1 MGSDKELKDSE
12 MAEYATV
19 ITSGGGPNCPDGS
32 IIATSTHAIGAG
44 GSYSGGGSGS
54 SGSKRSR
61 LNLESKC
68 SSLRKHLSKSASE
81 LSCNDCGGSG
91 DSAHASPQR
100 ARSANAP
107 TIPGVI
113 QRTHGFFNTLRHRW
127 SRARSKERLR
137 GSFGPELECR
147 RDSQSDYAADNSSA
161 EHSSSAT
168 PHQSP
173 RHRAQTL
180 GDSPLAKA
188 NEKNASSNGPL
199 ETTSGSIVT
208 GVLKVL
214 SAKADIEPIGISS
227 TSEMGH
233 QTISG
238 LAKVSETPD
247 TSSITCLNSADEQ
260 QRRRETQLR
269 QHSFFQLRVHL
280 ISGHGL
286 VAMDKSGTS
295 DPYVKFKIGGRLLYK
310 SKTVHKDLNPLWD
323 ETFVVPVEDPF
334 QPIIIKVFDYDW
346 GLQDDFM
353 GSAKLC
359 LTMLELN
366 RAQDMAI
373 KLEDPQRANKD
384 LGEIKLNVTLWP
396 KTQEDKEQRNPK
408 LADASRRLKSQIWSS
423 VVTIV
428 LIEAKA
434 LPPDA
439 ENGLNDIY
447 VRFRLGNEK
456 YKSKASYR
464 ARWLEQFD
472 LHLFEEDQILEIVIC
487 GKYFSGKCKIDLS
500 KKTRERTHRIW
511 QPLEECSGEL
521 HLMVT
526 ISGTTAAE
534 SISDLTSYKEDSKE
548 RAQVQSRY
556 VWQKS
561 LQNMRDVGHLTVKVF
576 GASGLAAAD
585 IGGKSDPFV
594 VLELINARLQ
604 TQTEYKTVSIFPKLS
619 IILYEK
625 YVPFSIT
632 NISIDM
638 QLSPNWNKIF
648 TFNVKDISSVLEI
661 TVYDED
667 RDHKVEFLGKV
678 VIPLLRIRNGEKR
691 WYALKDKKMYNRA
704 KGTQP
709 QILLELTVLWNK
721 LRAALRVL
729 EPKEEKLVQQESK
742 FKRQLFLR
750 NVTRLKAV
758 IEAIIEAGQFIQSCF
773 EWESPIRSFIALVLW
788 ICGCIWFDISTIPAV
803 ALLYLLKNWLIKWLT
818 GNSSPSTADE
828 YDVASD
834 DEDEEDKE
842 KEEKKTI
849 KERLQAIQEVSQSVQ
864 NTIGFLASLGES
876 VKNTFNFSV
885 PELSWLMALLLL
897 VACLVLH
904 YVPMRILLLLWGL
917 AKFSRRIIRP
927 HSVPN
932 NELLDLLSRVPDDEE
947 IIMWRELPL
956 HSTPEMARRDP
967 RKKHK
972 VS

>member
-1 MGSDKELKDSE
+1 MRTNIKQ
-12 MAEYATV
+12 
-19 ITSGGGPNCPDGS
+19 
-32 IIATSTHAIGAG
+32 THTQ
-44 GSYSGGGSGS
+44 
-54 SGSKRSR
+54 RSR

-91 DSAHASPQR
+91 DSPQSSPQR
-100 ARSANAP
+100 ARSANVP
-107 TIPGVI
+107 TIPAGVI

-127 SRARSKERLR
+127 SRGRSKERLR
-137 GSFGPELECR
+137 GSLGQELEGR

-188 NEKNASSNGPL
+188 TERNAAMSGTGATASEGLSS
-199 ETTSGSIVT
+199 SAVAS
-208 GVLKVL
+208 VLKVL
-214 SAKADIEPIGISS
+214 TTKAEVEPASATPGPSGLTIG
-227 TSEMGH
+227 
-233 QTISG
+233 G
-238 LAKVSETPD
+238 LAKVSESPGPSTASVLSP
-247 TSSITCLNSADEQ
+247 ADEQ

-295 DPYVKFKIGGRLLYK
+295 DPYVKFKVGGRLLYK

-353 GSAKLC
+353 GSAKLY
-359 LTMLELN
+359 LTSLELN
-366 RAQDMAI
+366 RAEDLTI
-373 KLEDPQRANKD
+373 KLEDAQRASKD
-384 LGEIKLNVTLWP
+384 LGEIKLTVTLWP

-428 LIEAKA
+428 LIEAKG

-439 ENGLNDIY
+439 ESGLNDIY

-472 LHLFEEDQILEIVIC
+472 LHLFDDDQLLEVIVC
-487 GKYFSGKCKIDLS
+487 GKYNTYGKCTIDLRS
-500 KKTRERTHRIW
+500 LARERTHGIW
-511 QPLEECSGEL
+511 QPLEECPGEVHIML
-521 HLMVT
+521 T
-526 ISGTTAAE
+526 ISGTTASE
-534 SISDLTSYKEDSKE
+534 TITDLTAYKEDSKE
-548 RAQVQSRY
+548 RAVIQSRY
-556 VWQKS
+556 IWHKS

-576 GASGLAAAD
+576 GATGLAAAD

-604 TQTEYKTVSIFPKLS
+604 TQTEYKTL
-619 IILYEK
+619 
-625 YVPFSIT
+625 T
-632 NISIDM
+632 
-638 QLSPNWNKIF
+638 PNWNKIF
-648 TFNVKDISSVLEI
+648 TFNVKDMSSVLEI

-678 VIPLLRIRNGEKR
+678 NIPLLRIRNGEKR
-691 WYALKDKKMYNRA
+691 WYALKDKKMYTRA

-709 QILLELTVLWNK
+709 QILLEMTVVWNK

-729 EPKEEKLVQQESK
+729 EPKEEKLVQQEAK

-758 IEAIIEAGQFIQSCF
+758 IMYFIEVGQFVQSCF

-788 ICGCIWFDISTIPAV
+788 VCGCIWFDISTIPAV
-803 ALLYLLKNWLIKWLT
+803 ALLYLLKNWLIRWLT
-818 GNSSPSTADE
+818 GSSSQSTADE

-885 PELSWLMALLLL
+885 PELSWLTALLLL
-897 VACLVLH
+897 AACLVLH
-904 YVPMRILLLLWGL
+904 YVPIRVLLLLWGL
-917 AKFSRRIIRP
+917 VKFSRRIIRP
-927 HSVPN
+927 HTVPN
-932 NELLDLLSRVPDDEE
+932 NEVLDLLSRVPDDEE

-956 HSTPEMARRDP
+956 HSTPELARRDP

>member
-1 MGSDKELKDSE
+1 MGSDTELKDTE
-12 MAEYATV
+12 MAGCSTV
-19 ITSGGGPNCPDGS
+19 ITPGGGPYCPDGS
-32 IIATSTHAIGAG
+32 MTATSAHTIGAG
-44 GSYSGGGSGS
+44 GSYSGGGSSS

-91 DSAHASPQR
+91 ESPHTSPQR

-137 GSFGPELECR
+137 GSFGPELEGR

-188 NEKNASSNGPL
+188 NEKNTNTNGPV
-199 ETTSGSIVT
+199 ESTSGSIVT
-208 GVLKVL
+208 GVLKAL
-214 SAKADIEPIGISS
+214 STKADIESIGIST

-247 TSSITCLNSADEQ
+247 TNSLTCLHPADEQ

-310 SKTVHKDLNPLWD
+310 SKTVHKDLNPIWD

-359 LTMLELN
+359 LTTLELN

-396 KTQEDKEQRNPK
+396 KTQEDKEQYFQRNPK

-472 LHLFEEDQILEIVIC
+472 LHLFDDDQILELVVC
-487 GKYFSGKCKIDLS
+487 GKYSNYGKCTIDLRS
-500 KKTRERTHRIW
+500 LPRERTHGIW
-511 QPLEECSGEL
+511 QPLEECPGEV
-521 HLMVT
+521 HLMLT
-526 ISGTTAAE
+526 ISGTTASE
-534 SISDLTSYKEDSKE
+534 TITDLTSYKEDSKE
-548 RAQVQSRY
+548 RALVQSRY
-556 VWQKS
+556 IWHKS

-576 GASGLAAAD
+576 GATGLAAAD

-604 TQTEYKTVSIFPKLS
+604 TQTEYKTL
-619 IILYEK
+619 
-625 YVPFSIT
+625 T
-632 NISIDM
+632 
-638 QLSPNWNKIF
+638 PNWNKIF
-648 TFNVKDISSVLEI
+648 TFNVKDMSSVLEI

-729 EPKEEKLVQQESK
+729 EPKEEKLVQQEAK

-758 IEAIIEAGQFIQSCF
+758 IMYFIEAGQFIQSCF

-818 GNSSPSTADE
+818 GSTSPSTADE

-885 PELSWLMALLLL
+885 PELSWLTALLLL

-932 NELLDLLSRVPDDEE
+932 NEVLDLLSRVPDDEE

>member
-1 MGSDKELKDSE
+1 
-12 MAEYATV
+12 
-19 ITSGGGPNCPDGS
+19 
-32 IIATSTHAIGAG
+32 
-44 GSYSGGGSGS
+44 SGGGSSS

-91 DSAHASPQR
+91 DSPQSSPQR

-113 QRTHGFFNTLRHRW
+113 QRTHGFFSTLRHRW

-137 GSFGPELECR
+137 GSLCQEVEGR

-188 NEKNASSNGPL
+188 NEKGDPQVAAGSV
-199 ETTSGSIVT
+199 ETGTSCSTVV

-214 SAKADIEPIGISS
+214 TTKADIESTGAGGSSAVGSVLGHLTIG
-227 TSEMGH
+227 
-233 QTISG
+233 G
-238 LAKVSETPD
+238 LAKVSEAPAGP
-247 TSSITCLNSADEQ
+247 SGMQPADDQ

-295 DPYVKFKIGGRLLYK
+295 DPYVKFKVGGRLLYK
-310 SKTVHKDLNPLWD
+310 SKTVHKDLNPIWD

-334 QPIIIKVFDYDW
+334 QPIVIKVFDYDW

-353 GSAKLC
+353 GSAKLN
-359 LTMLELN
+359 LTSLELN
-366 RAQDMAI
+366 RAEDLTI
-373 KLEDPQRANKD
+373 KLEDAQRPSKN
-384 LGEIKLNVTLWP
+384 LGEIKLNATLWP
-396 KTQEDKEQRNPK
+396 KTQEDKEQYFQRNPK

-434 LPPDA
+434 LPPDGD
-439 ENGLNDIY
+439 NGLNDIY

-456 YKSKASYR
+456 YKSKPSYR

-472 LHLFEEDQILEIVIC
+472 LHLFDDDQLLELVVC
-487 GKYFSGKCKIDLS
+487 GKYNTYGKCTIDLRS
-500 KKTRERTHRIW
+500 LPRERTHSIW
-511 QPLEECSGEL
+511 QPLEECPGEV
-521 HLMVT
+521 HLMLT
-526 ISGTTAAE
+526 ISGTTASE
-534 SISDLTSYKEDSKE
+534 TITDLTSYKEDSKE
-548 RAQVQSRY
+548 RGVIQSRY
-556 VWQKS
+556 IWHKS
-561 LQNMRDVGHLTVKVF
+561 LQNLRDVGHLTVKVF
-576 GASGLAAAD
+576 GATGLAAAD

-604 TQTEYKTVSIFPKLS
+604 TQTEYKTL
-619 IILYEK
+619 
-625 YVPFSIT
+625 T
-632 NISIDM
+632 
-638 QLSPNWNKIF
+638 PNWNKIF
-648 TFNVKDISSVLEI
+648 TFNVKDMSSVLEI

-691 WYALKDKKMYNRA
+691 WYALKDKKMYCRA

-709 QILLELTVLWNK
+709 QILLEMTVMWNK

-729 EPKEEKLVQQESK
+729 EPKEEKLVQQEAK

-758 IEAIIEAGQFIQSCF
+758 IMYFIEVGQFVQSCF
-773 EWESPIRSFIALVLW
+773 EWESPIRSFIALILW

-803 ALLYLLKNWLIKWLT
+803 ALLYLLKNWLIRWLT
-818 GNSSPSTADE
+818 GSSSPSTADE
-828 YDVASD
+828 YDVLSD

-885 PELSWLMALLLL
+885 PELTWLTAFLLLI
-897 VACLVLH
+897 ACLVLH
-904 YVPMRILLLLWGL
+904 YVPIRVLLLLWGL
-917 AKFSRRIIRP
+917 VKFSRRLFRP
-927 HSVPN
+927 HTVPN
-932 NELLDLLSRVPDDEE
+932 NEVLDLLSRVPDDEE

-956 HSTPEMARRDP
+956 HSTPEMTRRDP

>member
-1 MGSDKELKDSE
+1 M
-12 MAEYATV
+12 YF
-19 ITSGGGPNCPDGS
+19 
-32 IIATSTHAIGAG
+32 
-44 GSYSGGGSGS
+44 
-54 SGSKRSR
+54 KRSR

-91 DSAHASPQR
+91 DSPQSSPQR
-100 ARSANAP
+100 ARSANVP
-107 TIPGVI
+107 TIPAGVL

-127 SRARSKERLR
+127 SRGRSKERLR
-137 GSFGPELECR
+137 GSLGQDLEGR

-173 RHRAQTL
+173 RHRARTL
-180 GDSPLAKA
+180 EDSPLAKGA
-188 NEKNASSNGPL
+188 ERNATMSGTAGVGSINEGASS
-199 ETTSGSIVT
+199 SGVAS
-208 GVLKVL
+208 VLKVL
-214 SAKADIEPIGISS
+214 TAKVDVEATAGP
-227 TSEMGH
+227 
-233 QTISG
+233 SG
-238 LAKVSETPD
+238 LSHLTIGGLHKVSEIAGP
-247 TSSITCLNSADEQ
+247 SGMSGLSPAEEQ

-295 DPYVKFKIGGRLLYK
+295 DPYVKFKVGGRLLYK
-310 SKTVHKDLNPLWD
+310 SKTVHKDLNPVWD

-334 QPIIIKVFDYDW
+334 QPIVIKVFDYDW

-353 GSAKLC
+353 GSAKLY
-359 LTMLELN
+359 LTSLELN
-366 RAQDMAI
+366 RAEDLTI
-373 KLEDPQRANKD
+373 KLEDAQRASKD
-384 LGEIKLNVTLWP
+384 LGELKLSVTLWP

-428 LIEAKA
+428 LIEAKG

-439 ENGLNDIY
+439 ENGLNDLY

-456 YKSKASYR
+456 YKSKAAYR

-472 LHLFEEDQILEIVIC
+472 LHLFDDDQLLELVVC
-487 GKYFSGKCKIDLS
+487 GKYNTYGKCTIDLRGLA
-500 KKTRERTHRIW
+500 RERTHGIW
-511 QPLEECSGEL
+511 QPLEECTGEV
-521 HLMVT
+521 HLMLT
-526 ISGTTAAE
+526 ISGTTASE
-534 SISDLTSYKEDSKE
+534 TITDLTAYKEDSKE
-548 RAQVQSRY
+548 RALIQSRY
-556 VWQKS
+556 IWHKS

-576 GASGLAAAD
+576 GATGLAAAD

-604 TQTEYKTVSIFPKLS
+604 TQTEYKTL
-619 IILYEK
+619 
-625 YVPFSIT
+625 T
-632 NISIDM
+632 
-638 QLSPNWNKIF
+638 PNWNKIF
-648 TFNVKDISSVLEI
+648 TFNVKDMSSVLEI

-691 WYALKDKKMYNRA
+691 WYALKDKKMYTRA

-709 QILLELTVLWNK
+709 QVEMTVMWNK
-721 LRAALRVL
+721 LRAALRAL
-729 EPKEEKLVQQESK
+729 EPKEEKLVQQEAK

-758 IEAIIEAGQFIQSCF
+758 IMYFIEVGQFVQSCF

-788 ICGCIWFDISTIPAV
+788 VCGCIW
-803 ALLYLLKNWLIKWLT
+803 NWLIRWLT
-818 GNSSPSTADE
+818 GSSSQSTADE

-864 NTIGFLASLGES
+864 NTIGYLASLGES

-885 PELSWLMALLLL
+885 PELSWLTALLLL
-897 VACLVLH
+897 AACLVLH
-904 YVPMRILLLLWGL
+904 YVPIRVLLLLWGL
-917 AKFSRRIIRP
+917 VKFSRRIIRP

-932 NELLDLLSRVPDDEE
+932 NEVLDLLSRVPDDEE

-956 HSTPEMARRDP
+956 HSTPELARRDP

>member
-1 MGSDKELKDSE
+1 ML
-12 MAEYATV
+12 AEYAEPYFHRIKPHNNATL
-19 ITSGGGPNCPDGS
+19 TS
-32 IIATSTHAIGAG
+32 IE
-44 GSYSGGGSGS
+44 
-54 SGSKRSR
+54 RSR

-91 DSAHASPQR
+91 DSPQSSPQR
-100 ARSANAP
+100 ARSANVP
-107 TIPGVI
+107 TIPAGVI

-127 SRARSKERLR
+127 SRGRSKERLR
-137 GSFGPELECR
+137 GSLGQELEGR

-180 GDSPLAKA
+180 ADSPLIKSADRHA
-188 NEKNASSNGPL
+188 TMSGAGGAATVGEAAP
-199 ETTSGSIVT
+199 TSAVAT
-208 GVLKVL
+208 VLKVL
-214 SAKADIEPIGISS
+214 TTKADVEATAGP
-227 TSEMGH
+227 
-233 QTISG
+233 SG
-238 LAKVSETPD
+238 LGHGLTVGGLPKLSEVPGPSG
-247 TSSITCLNSADEQ
+247 TSTAALSPAEEQ
-260 QRRRETQLR
+260 QRRREAQLR

-295 DPYVKFKIGGRLLYK
+295 DPYVKFKVGGRLLYK

-334 QPIIIKVFDYDW
+334 QPIVIKAFDYDW

-353 GSAKLC
+353 GSAKLY
-359 LTMLELN
+359 LTSLELN
-366 RAQDMAI
+366 RAEDLLI
-373 KLEDPQRANKD
+373 KLEDAQRPSKD
-384 LGEIKLNVTLWP
+384 LGELKLSVTLWP
-396 KTQEDKEQRNPK
+396 KTQEDKEQYFQRNPK

-428 LIEAKA
+428 LIEAKG

-439 ENGLNDIY
+439 ENGLNDVY

-472 LHLFEEDQILEIVIC
+472 LHLFDDDQLLELFVC
-487 GKYFSGKCKIDLS
+487 GKYTSYKCTIDLRS
-500 KKTRERTHRIW
+500 LARERTHGIW
-511 QPLEECSGEL
+511 QPLEECPGEV
-521 HLMVT
+521 HLMLT
-526 ISGTTAAE
+526 ISGTTASE
-534 SISDLTSYKEDSKE
+534 TITDLTAYKEDSKE
-548 RAQVQSRY
+548 RALVQSRY
-556 VWQKS
+556 IWHKS
-561 LQNMRDVGHLTVKVF
+561 LQNMRDIGHLTVKVF
-576 GASGLAAAD
+576 GATGLAAAD

-604 TQTEYKTVSIFPKLS
+604 TQTEYKTLA
-619 IILYEK
+619 
-625 YVPFSIT
+625 
-632 NISIDM
+632 
-638 QLSPNWNKIF
+638 PNWNKIF
-648 TFNVKDISSVLEI
+648 TFNVKDMSSVLEL

-691 WYALKDKKMYNRA
+691 WYALKDKKMYTRA

-709 QILLELTVLWNK
+709 QIQLEMTVVWNK

-729 EPKEEKLVQQESK
+729 EPKEEKLVQQEAK

-758 IEAIIEAGQFIQSCF
+758 IMYFIEVGQFVQSCF

-788 ICGCIWFDISTIPAV
+788 VCGCIWFDISTIPAV
-803 ALLYLLKNWLIKWLT
+803 ALLYLLKNWLIRWLT
-818 GNSSPSTADE
+818 GSSSQSTADE

-885 PELSWLMALLLL
+885 PELSWLTALLLL

-904 YVPMRILLLLWGL
+904 YVPIRVLLLLWGL
-917 AKFSRRIIRP
+917 VKFSRRIIRP

-932 NELLDLLSRVPDDEE
+932 NEVLDLLSRVPDDEE
-947 IIMWRELPL
+947 IIMYRELPL
-956 HSTPEMARRDP
+956 HSTPELARRDP

>member
-1 MGSDKELKDSE
+1 
-12 MAEYATV
+12 MAATACS
-19 ITSGGGPNCPDGS
+19 TA
-32 IIATSTHAIGAG
+32 ATP
-44 GSYSGGGSGS
+44 GGGSSSLGGGGGGGVASISTVGGIGGNGGGSSS
-54 SGSKRSR
+54 SGSK
-61 LNLESKC
+61 SKC

-81 LSCNDCGGSG
+81 LSCNDCGSYG
-91 DSAHASPQR
+91 DSPQSSPQR
-100 ARSANAP
+100 ARSANVP
-107 TIPGVI
+107 TIPAGVI

-127 SRARSKERLR
+127 SRGRSKERIR
-137 GSFGPELECR
+137 GSLGQELEGR

-173 RHRAQTL
+173 RHRAQTI
-180 GDSPLAKA
+180 GDSPLAKGVDR
-188 NEKNASSNGPL
+188 NATMSSTGGVGL
-199 ETTSGSIVT
+199 ISEGVSSSGVT
-208 GVLKVL
+208 NVLKVL
-214 SAKADIEPIGISS
+214 TTKVEVEATAGP
-227 TSEMGH
+227 
-233 QTISG
+233 SG
-238 LAKVSETPD
+238 LGHFTIGGLPKVSEIPGPSG
-247 TSSITCLNSADEQ
+247 TSSLSPADEQ
-260 QRRRETQLR
+260 QRRREAQLR

-310 SKTVHKDLNPLWD
+310 SKTVHKDLNPTWD

-334 QPIIIKVFDYDW
+334 QPIVIKVFDYDW

-353 GSAKLC
+353 GSAKLY
-359 LTMLELN
+359 LTSLELN
-366 RAQDMAI
+366 RAEDLTI
-373 KLEDPQRANKD
+373 KLEDAQRASKD
-384 LGEIKLNVTLWP
+384 LGELKLSVTLWP
-396 KTQEDKEQRNPK
+396 KTQEDKEQYFQRNPK

-428 LIEAKA
+428 LIEAKG

-456 YKSKASYR
+456 YKSKVAYR

-472 LHLFEEDQILEIVIC
+472 LHLFDDDQLLEVIVC
-487 GKYFSGKCKIDLS
+487 GKYNTYGKCTIDLRS
-500 KKTRERTHRIW
+500 LPRERTHGIW
-511 QPLEECSGEL
+511 QPLEECTGEV
-521 HLMVT
+521 HLMLT
-526 ISGTTAAE
+526 ISGTTASE
-534 SISDLTSYKEDSKE
+534 TITDLTAYKEDSKE
-548 RAQVQSRY
+548 RALIQSRY
-556 VWQKS
+556 VWHKS

-576 GASGLAAAD
+576 GATGLAAAD

-604 TQTEYKTVSIFPKLS
+604 TQTEYKTL
-619 IILYEK
+619 
-625 YVPFSIT
+625 T
-632 NISIDM
+632 
-638 QLSPNWNKIF
+638 PNWNKIF
-648 TFNVKDISSVLEI
+648 TFNVKDMSSVLEI

-691 WYALKDKKMYNRA
+691 WYALKDKKMYTRA

-709 QILLELTVLWNK
+709 QILLEMTVMWNK

-729 EPKEEKLVQQESK
+729 EPKEEKLVQQEAK

-758 IEAIIEAGQFIQSCF
+758 IMYFIEVGQFVQSCF

-788 ICGCIWFDISTIPAV
+788 VCGCIWFDISTIPAV
-803 ALLYLLKNWLIKWLT
+803 ALLYLLKNWLIRWLT
-818 GNSSPSTADE
+818 GSSSQSTADE

-885 PELSWLMALLLL
+885 PELSWLTALLLL
-897 VACLVLH
+897 AACLVLH
-904 YVPMRILLLLWGL
+904 YVPIRVLLLLWGL
-917 AKFSRRIIRP
+917 VKFSRRIIRP

-932 NELLDLLSRVPDDEE
+932 NEVLDLLSRVPDDEE

-956 HSTPEMARRDP
+956 HSTPELARRDP

>member
-1 MGSDKELKDSE
+1 
-12 MAEYATV
+12 MAATACS
-19 ITSGGGPNCPDGS
+19 TA
-32 IIATSTHAIGAG
+32 ATP
-44 GSYSGGGSGS
+44 GGGSSSLGGGGGGGVASISTVGGIGGNGGGSSS

-81 LSCNDCGGSG
+81 LSCNDCGSYG
-91 DSAHASPQR
+91 DSPQSSPQR
-100 ARSANAP
+100 ARSANVP
-107 TIPGVI
+107 TIPAGVI

-127 SRARSKERLR
+127 SRGRSKERIR
-137 GSFGPELECR
+137 GSLGQELEGR

-173 RHRAQTL
+173 RHRAQTI
-180 GDSPLAKA
+180 GDSPLAKGVDR
-188 NEKNASSNGPL
+188 NATMSSTGGVGL
-199 ETTSGSIVT
+199 ISEGVSSSGVT
-208 GVLKVL
+208 NVLKVL
-214 SAKADIEPIGISS
+214 TTKVEVEATAGP
-227 TSEMGH
+227 
-233 QTISG
+233 SG
-238 LAKVSETPD
+238 LGHFTIGGLPKVSEIPGPSG
-247 TSSITCLNSADEQ
+247 TSSLSPADEQ
-260 QRRRETQLR
+260 QRRREAQLR

-310 SKTVHKDLNPLWD
+310 SKTVHKDLNPTWD

-334 QPIIIKVFDYDW
+334 QPIVIKVFDYDW

-353 GSAKLC
+353 GSAKLY
-359 LTMLELN
+359 LTSLELN
-366 RAQDMAI
+366 RAEDLTI
-373 KLEDPQRANKD
+373 KLEDAQRASKD
-384 LGEIKLNVTLWP
+384 LGELKLSVTLWP
-396 KTQEDKEQRNPK
+396 KTQEDKEQYFQRNPK

-428 LIEAKA
+428 LIEAKG

-456 YKSKASYR
+456 YKSKVAYR

-472 LHLFEEDQILEIVIC
+472 LHLFDDDQLLEVIVC
-487 GKYFSGKCKIDLS
+487 GKYNTYGKCTIDLRS
-500 KKTRERTHRIW
+500 LPRERTHGIW
-511 QPLEECSGEL
+511 QPLEECTGEV
-521 HLMVT
+521 HLMLT
-526 ISGTTAAE
+526 ISGTTASE
-534 SISDLTSYKEDSKE
+534 TITDLTAYKEDSKE
-548 RAQVQSRY
+548 RALIQSRY
-556 VWQKS
+556 VWHKS

-576 GASGLAAAD
+576 GATGLAAAD

-604 TQTEYKTVSIFPKLS
+604 TQTEYKTL
-619 IILYEK
+619 
-625 YVPFSIT
+625 T
-632 NISIDM
+632 
-638 QLSPNWNKIF
+638 PNWNKIF
-648 TFNVKDISSVLEI
+648 TFNVKDMSSVLEI

-691 WYALKDKKMYNRA
+691 WYALKDKKMYTRA

-709 QILLELTVLWNK
+709 QILLEMTVMWNK

-729 EPKEEKLVQQESK
+729 EPKEEKLVQQEAK

-758 IEAIIEAGQFIQSCF
+758 IMYFIEVGQFVQSCF

-788 ICGCIWFDISTIPAV
+788 VCGCIWFDISTIPAV
-803 ALLYLLKNWLIKWLT
+803 ALLYLLKNWLIRWLT
-818 GNSSPSTADE
+818 GSSSQSTADE

-885 PELSWLMALLLL
+885 PELSWLTALLLL
-897 VACLVLH
+897 AACLVLH
-904 YVPMRILLLLWGL
+904 YVPIRVLLLLWGL
-917 AKFSRRIIRP
+917 VKFSRRIIRP

-932 NELLDLLSRVPDDEE
+932 NEVLDLLSRVPDDEE

-956 HSTPEMARRDP
+956 HSTPELARRDP

>member
-1 MGSDKELKDSE
+1 MCRTGTLRTTSLAWLLLVATLPELTNAVE
-12 MAEYATV
+12 
-19 ITSGGGPNCPDGS
+19 
-32 IIATSTHAIGAG
+32 
-44 GSYSGGGSGS
+44 
-54 SGSKRSR
+54 RSR

-91 DSAHASPQR
+91 DSTQSSPQR
-100 ARSANAP
+100 ARSAVAGP

-113 QRTHGFFNTLRHRW
+113 QRTHGFFNTLRNRW
-127 SRARSKERLR
+127 SRGRSKERTR
-137 GSFGPELECR
+137 GGSTGQDLER
-147 RDSQSDYAADNSSA
+147 RDSQSDYAADNSS

-168 PHQSP
+168 PQTQSP
-173 RHRAQTL
+173 RHRAQTI
-180 GDSPLAKA
+180 GDSPLVRS
-188 NEKNASSNGPL
+188 NERNASMSSEGNALKLTTKVDIEPSISSIAAVVRPNDVP
-199 ETTSGSIVT
+199 TTSGYQAAAS
-208 GVLKVL
+208 
-214 SAKADIEPIGISS
+214 SS
-227 TSEMGH
+227 TIGGPED
-233 QTISG
+233 
-238 LAKVSETPD
+238 V
-247 TSSITCLNSADEQ
+247 

-269 QHSFFQLRVHL
+269 QHSFFQLRIHL
-280 ISGHGL
+280 ISGHNL

-295 DPYVKFKIGGRLLYK
+295 DPYVKFKVGGRLLYK
-310 SKTVHKDLNPLWD
+310 SKTVHKELNPVWD

-334 QPIIIKVFDYDW
+334 QPINIKVFDYDW

-353 GSAKLC
+353 GAAKLQ
-359 LTMLELN
+359 LTSLELS
-366 RAQDMAI
+366 RAEEMLI
-373 KLEDPQRANKD
+373 KLEDAQRANKD

-428 LIEAKA
+428 LIEAKG

-439 ENGLNDIY
+439 ENGLNDVY

-456 YKSKASYR
+456 YKSKNSYR

-472 LHLFEEDQILEIVIC
+472 LHLFDDDQMLELVVC
-487 GKYFSGKCKIDLS
+487 GKYNTYGKCTIDLRS
-500 KKTRERTHRIW
+500 LPRERTHITW
-511 QPLEECSGEL
+511 HPLEECTGEVQ
-521 HLMVT
+521 LMLT
-526 ISGTTAAE
+526 ISGTTASE
-534 SISDLTSYKEDSKE
+534 TITDLTAYREDPVEKSVLQK
-548 RAQVQSRY
+548 RY
-556 VWQKS
+556 VWHRS
-561 LQNMRDVGHLTVKVF
+561 LQNLRDVGHLTVKVF
-576 GASGLAAAD
+576 GATGLAAAD

-604 TQTEYKTVSIFPKLS
+604 TQTEYKTL
-619 IILYEK
+619 
-625 YVPFSIT
+625 T
-632 NISIDM
+632 
-638 QLSPNWNKIF
+638 PNWNKIF
-648 TFNVKDISSVLEI
+648 TFNVKDMSSVLEI
-661 TVYDED
+661 TVFDED
-667 RDHKVEFLGKV
+667 RDHKVEFLGRV

-691 WYALKDKKMYNRA
+691 WYTLKDKKMYTRA

-709 QILLELTVLWNK
+709 QILLEMTVVWNR

-729 EPKEEKLVQQESK
+729 EPKEEKLVQQEAK

-758 IEAIIEAGQFIQSCF
+758 IMYFIEVGQFVQSCF
-773 EWESPIRSFIALVLW
+773 EWESPVRSFIALVLW
-788 ICGCIWFDISTIPAV
+788 ICGCIWFDISTIPAA
-803 ALLYLLKNWLIKWLT
+803 ALLYLLKNWLIRWLT
-818 GNSSPSTADE
+818 GSSSPSTTDE

-864 NTIGFLASLGES
+864 NTIGYLASLGES

-885 PELSWLMALLLL
+885 PELSWLTALLLL
-897 VACLVLH
+897 VVCLVLH
-904 YVPMRILLLLWGL
+904 YIPMRVLLLLWGL
-917 AKFSRRIIRP
+917 VKFSRRLIRP

-932 NELLDLLSRVPDDEE
+932 NEVLDLLSRVPDDEE

-956 HSTPEMARRDP
+956 HSTPDLARRDP

-972 VS
+972 TS